1 VEDFLITQREKTIE
15 MARMRYDQKKKVS
28 RKLRAQNS
36 QTLKQ
41 LQKDIEK
48 AGIVLFEEW
57 NGHKR

>member
-57 NGHKR
+57 NDHKR